1 MNGWLITSV
10 LAIYVGLLFVCAF
23 WGERSR
29 LTVSAR
35 GRQFLFALTLGV
47 YCTSWTFYGA
57 VGAALQQGWSFLT
70 IYLGPLLFLW
80 FGHDIWRRLVQI
92 RANHS
97 MNSIADFLAARY
109 GKSPILA
116 ALVTIFAVISVLP
129 YFALQLQA
137 ISLSVAVMMPEQTH
151 SDAFDWPSM
160 GVFALTAGLAVLAM
174 LFGTR
179 QLHRNERHGGL
190 MLAVALESAVKL
202 IALLLVGGYALWH
215 LSLSTASLPN
225 VPTLALPSQIPSGF
239 LAQTLVA
246 ALAMICLPRQFH
258 VAVVEASHV
267 DDLKAARPLF
277 ATYLILTVLAILPI
291 VWWAGAELDQLS
303 NPDMAVL
310 LLPLLH
316 DQQILALVAFLGGFS
331 AATGMLLVASVA
343 LSIMLSNDLILPVLW
358 RLGWLRRDTPHL
370 VDWVRWIR
378 RLSLISLMLLAYAMY
393 RLFAGDTQL
402 ASIGVLSFAA
412 VSQFA
417 PALIGG
423 LYWRGGSKA
432 GVIAGLLA
440 GFTLWGITLLWPT
453 LLRLGIGDL
462 SLLEQGLWGWSWLR
476 PEALLGSQGL
486 DPLTHGV
493 LWSLSLNL
501 LLYILVS
508 LRFRPLMREQIQA
521 LSFLQPDDQTKEP
534 LYVSTNTAPS
544 RFQLIDLYTLA
555 EQITGSSVAQSRF
568 QQFAEQLGQPLNLYQ
583 AADGRWW
590 RMTEQL
596 LAASIGTATA
606 RSLLSTALHDNG
618 MGIAEIAGLLDHAS
632 QWQRFNQALLATM
645 MDHIAQGVS
654 VVDAELKLVAWNR
667 RYLELFDYPSDLV
680 YVGCPIAHLIQY
692 NAERGECGSGDV
704 RAHIDKRLYW
714 MRLGNPHVFERI
726 RKDGSV
732 IEMRGQPIEGGGFV
746 TTFADITAFR
756 QTEAALEQRVLE
768 RTEQLETAVR
778 QQAEARQLA
787 DQANQSKSLF
797 VAAAS
802 HDLLQPMHA
811 ARLFAASLAD
821 SPLDTEAL
829 QLVQQLDRSLHGAES
844 MLSALLDIARLD
856 TGTLRPNLEA
866 VELAPLLADLD
877 SQYRG
882 LAEQRGLQLRVY
894 RSPLWVHTDSQWLRR
909 MAQNLLSN
917 ALRYTATGRVVMGV
931 RQSAQGVRLFVC
943 DTGLGIDT
951 TQQSRIFD
959 EFQRGGNRSPWG
971 EQGLGLGL
979 AITFRMAKRLG
990 QGLHLDSQLGKGSR
1004 FWLTLP
1010 AIPQPAQLDLAPATN
1025 TAATPP
1031 ALVGLRV
1038 LCLDNDPDI
1047 LAGMH
1052 SLLSRWGCQIHTAQ
1066 TIHEALQLQ
1075 RQYTAQIW
1083 LVDQHLDEMQSG
1095 FQLLQQYLPTGVM
1108 AALITADSDPEL
1120 PQRVKQQG
1128 WGFLKKPL
1136 KPAALRAFLSQ
1147 VKTARQ
1153 STQTDSDDL
1162 L

>member
-1 MNGWLITSV
+1 MNGWLITGV
-10 LAIYVGLLFVCAF
+10 LATYVGLLFVCAF
-23 WGERSR
+23 LGEHSRLRIGARSR
-29 LTVSAR
+29 RL
-35 GRQFLFALTLGV
+35 LFALTLGV

-57 VGAALQQGWSFLT
+57 VGAALQQGWLFLT

-80 FGHDIWRRLVQI
+80 LGHDIWRRLVQI
-92 RANHS
+92 RTNHS
-97 MNSIADFLAARY
+97 MSSIADFLAARY
-109 GKSPILA
+109 GKSPVLA
-116 ALVTIFAVISVLP
+116 ALVTVFAVISVLP

-160 GVFALTAGLAVLAM
+160 GVFALTAGLAALAM

-179 QLHRNERHGGL
+179 HRHHNERHGGL

-202 IALLLVGGYALWH
+202 VALLLVGGYALWH
-215 LSLSTASLPN
+215 LLHSTAPLPS
-225 VPTLALPSQIPSGF
+225 VPTLALPNQIPGGF

-258 VAVVEASHV
+258 VAVVEASHL

-277 ATYLILTVLAILPI
+277 ASYLVLTVLAILPI
-291 VWWAGAELDQLS
+291 AWWAGAELNRLS

-316 DQQILALVAFLGGFS
+316 DQHALALVAFLGGFS

-343 LSIMLSNDLILPVLW
+343 LSIMLSNDLILPALW
-358 RLGWLRRDTPHL
+358 RLGWLRRDTPNL

-378 RLSLISLMLLAYAMY
+378 RLSLLGLMLLAYAMY

-412 VSQFA
+412 VAQFA

-423 LYWRGGSKA
+423 LYWRGGSKT
-432 GVIAGLLA
+432 GVMAGLLA
-440 GFTLWGITLLWPT
+440 GFVLWAITLLWPT

-462 SLLEQGLWGWSWLR
+462 GILERGVFGWSGLR
-476 PEALLGSQGL
+476 PEALFGSQGL

-501 LLYILVS
+501 LLYVVVS
-508 LRFRPLMREQIQA
+508 LRYRPSMREQMQA
-521 LSFLQPDDQTKEP
+521 LAFLQPDDQAKEP

-555 EQITGSSVAQSRF
+555 EQITGTSVAHLTF
-568 QQFAEQLGQPLNLYQ
+568 KQFAAQLGQPLNLHQ
-583 AADGRWW
+583 PADGRWW

-606 RSLLSTALHDNG
+606 RSLLSSALHDKG

-645 MDHIAQGVS
+645 MNHIAQGVS

-692 NAERGECGSGDV
+692 NAERGECGTGDV
-704 RAHIDKRLYW
+704 RAHIDKRLHW

-726 RKDGSV
+726 RKDGRV
-732 IEMRGQPIEGGGFV
+732 IEMRGQPIQGGGFV

-756 QTEAALEQRVLE
+756 QTEAALELRVLE
-768 RTEQLETAVR
+768 RTEQLETALQ
-778 QQAEARQLA
+778 QQADARQLA
-787 DQANQSKSLF
+787 DQANQSKSRF

-811 ARLFAASLAD
+811 ARLFTASLAD
-821 SPLDTEAL
+821 SALDSDAQ

-856 TGTLRPNLEA
+856 TNTLQPSLEA
-866 VELAPLLADLD
+866 VELAPLLADLG
-877 SQYRG
+877 SQYHG
-882 LAEQRGLQLRVY
+882 LAEQRGLQLRIY
-894 RSPLWVHTDSQWLRR
+894 SSPLWVHTDPQWLRR
-909 MAQNLLSN
+909 MVQNLLSN

-931 RQSAQGVRLFVC
+931 RQSAQGIRLFVC

-951 TQQSRIFD
+951 AQQSRIFE
-959 EFQRGGNRSPWG
+959 EFQRGGNQSPWG

-979 AITFRMAKRLG
+979 AITFRMASRLG
-990 QGLHLDSQLGKGSR
+990 HGLNLDSQLGKGSR

-1010 AIPQPAQLDLAPATN
+1010 AMQPPVASKLTPVAN
-1025 TAATPP
+1025 TAAPTL
-1031 ALVGLRV
+1031 AGLRV

-1047 LAGMH
+1047 LSGMH
-1052 SLLSRWGCQIHTAQ
+1052 SLLGRWGCQIYTAKNIDQ
-1066 TIHEALQLQ
+1066 ALQLQ
-1075 RQYTAQIW
+1075 QQYDAQVW
-1083 LVDQHLDEMQSG
+1083 LVDQHLDDQQSG
-1095 FQLLQQYLPTGVM
+1095 FQLLQQYLPSNVM
-1108 AALITADSDPEL
+1108 AALITADSDPAL
-1120 PQRVKQQG
+1120 PQQVKQQG
-1128 WGFLKKPL
+1128 WIFLKKPL

-1147 VKTARQ
+1147 IKGNL
-1153 STQTDSDDL
+1153 STQINN
-1162 L
+1162 